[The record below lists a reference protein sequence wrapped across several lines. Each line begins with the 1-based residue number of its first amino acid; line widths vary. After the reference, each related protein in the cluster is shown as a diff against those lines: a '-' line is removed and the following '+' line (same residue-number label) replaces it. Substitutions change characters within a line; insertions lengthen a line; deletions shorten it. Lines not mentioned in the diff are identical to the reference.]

1 MKQFFLSCLI
11 LSLFIPAFSA
21 NAELALV
28 GDHGVLYKQPD
39 SEWKA
44 ELDGFYRLSFNSL
57 GYVRTLDHNDKDD
70 QQNYLGYQYEVGLG
84 ATYQENFKGYIR
96 FASYGPTEYDAPLA
110 PEGPVRTIWG
120 DVGEYWGKK
129 MLPRLD
135 EWWIDLPVG
144 NLPARVKSGLF
155 TYSVGSGLALGGYYE
170 KYGFSIYNE
179 TDDFSWTFHFDVPDI
194 EKRWYLGPK
203 LIAEKE
209 ALGMRY
215 DTKAYFFAFDMIARV
230 GNMTLQPY
238 IGFLSDMTPWARR
251 SSMYAQR
258 VDKDY
263 LGTYGGVINL
273 EVGDLTLGAE
283 AAGNFGEAVS
293 LDPGMPDMKHRGY
306 FWLLSA
312 EYSYDEKIIPRS
324 KLYYVSGN
332 KFVGDDLSDG
342 QLVKGVNNAF
352 SVYSPTDS
360 NLADTH
366 YPAFSS
372 GPYVFTG
379 MGNALNF
386 GVWRPNTFSDP
397 YQMTNLIAPNVGI
410 DFYPTD
416 HISISFDYWYLH
428 TQQPPI
434 GGNVDPASGMVT
446 PFTLPS
452 SLGNEIDLYIEYYP
466 TDLITFSFLGGLFF
480 PGEYFRKTRTD
491 MDPLGIAAAP
501 RYDGGASNAW
511 QMEMAITFNI

>member
-1 MKQFFLSCLI
+1 MKRFFLVSISLCL
-11 LSLFIPAFSA
+11 LFPALLASA
-21 NAELALV
+21 QLELA
-28 GDHGVLYKQPD
+28 GPGGVLYQKED
-39 SEWKA
+39 SDWKA

-57 GYVRTLDHNDKDD
+57 GYVRTLDYNNKDD
-70 QQNYLGYQYEVGLG
+70 QQNYLGYQYEAALG
-84 ATYQENFKGYIR
+84 VTYQENFKGYIR

-110 PEGPVRTIWG
+110 PKGPVQTIWG

-135 EWWIDLPVG
+135 EWWVDVPIG

-170 KYGFSIYNE
+170 KYGLNIYNE

-194 EKRWYLGPK
+194 DKKWYLGPK
-203 LIAEKE
+203 LTAEKE
-209 ALGMRY
+209 TFGITY
-215 DTKAYFFAFDMIARV
+215 DTKAYFFAFDMIARL
-230 GNMTLQPY
+230 GKMTLQPY

-251 SSMYAQR
+251 SSVYAQR

-263 LGTYGGVINL
+263 LGTYGGAVNL
-273 EVGDLTLGAE
+273 EVGDFTLGAE
-283 AAGNFGEAVS
+283 AAGNFGAAIS
-293 LDPGMPDMKHRGY
+293 LDSSQPDMKHRGY

-312 EYSYDEKIIPRS
+312 EYSYDDKIVPRS

-366 YPAFSS
+366 YPAFSG

-386 GVWRPNTFSDP
+386 GVLHPNTFGDP

-416 HISISFDYWYLH
+416 QFFVSFDYWYLYA
-428 TQQPPI
+428 QQPPI
-434 GGNVDPASGMVT
+434 GATAGMARNY
-446 PFTLPS
+446 TLPR
-452 SLGNEIDLYIEYYP
+452 SLGNEIDLYVEYYP

-480 PGEYFRKTRTD
+480 PGVYFHETRGD

-511 QMEMAITFNI
+511 QMEFAITFNI